1 MLQTFTFP
9 VIASPRVTSVS
20 GSNIIPFNVGVN
32 FDVTLLG
39 NNLSSND
46 KIMLLPTGQTC
57 SDLTATPSST
67 TVCVCVC
74 VWGGGGVFLQCVYTV
89 CAV

>member
-46 KIMLLPTGQTC
+46 KIMLLPTDQTSTC
-57 SDLTATPSST
+57 SDLTATPSPT
-67 TVCVCVC
+67 AVCVCVC
-74 VWGGGGVFLQCVYTV
+74 VCV
-89 CAV
+89 CARALKT